1 MWRNL
6 IGLSVGPIV
15 LTALGFFSLPGQWG
29 VGVAAILLI
38 ASLIYMPLFALGT
51 ILFGS
56 SLVVIL
62 LVANGIPLGYQLWI
76 CVANSCGD
84 MTHIAYGSMYLA
96 ATFCALIYWAIAAR
110 KR

>member
-6 IGLSVGPIV
+6 IGLSVGPIA
-15 LTALGFFSLPGQWG
+15 LTALGFFSLPGEWG

-38 ASLIYMPLFALGT
+38 ASVIYIPLFALGT
-51 ILFGS
+51 IVFGS
-56 SLVVIL
+56 SLMVIL

-76 CVANSCGD
+76 CLGNSCRH
-84 MTHIAYGSMYLA
+84 MIHIAYGSMYLA
-96 ATFCALIYWAIAAR
+96 ATFCALLYWAIAAR